1 MTILR
6 PNKAK
11 LTVVL
16 TLSLLAVALST
27 WKVSRVGAFNPQPDP
42 PGKFLMVGI
51 TPGQTLRLNVVNLA
65 SPPDP
70 DRQIPPP
77 CRVVLSFRDAAGHV
91 IDDLN
96 GQPIRQTVELQ
107 AGESAFLDLNGDQLG
122 GVGTNLL
129 TRLEV
134 RPFVRVVFQPDPGDF
149 PPPCRANAEVFDNA
163 TLRTSL
169 VLPGGN

>member
-1 MTILR
+1 MTQIR
-6 PNKAK
+6 PKTAK
-11 LTVVL
+11 LTVALTLAALVL
-16 TLSLLAVALST
+16 TIAT
-27 WKVSRVGAFNPQPDP
+27 WQVTRVRAFNPQPDP

-51 TPGQTLRLNVVNLA
+51 TPGQTLRLNVVNLITA
-65 SPPDP
+65 G
-70 DRQIPPP
+70 DRQIPPGP

-91 IDDLN
+91 IDDAN
-96 GQPIRQTVELQ
+96 GQPIRRTVELQ

-134 RPFVRVVFQPDPGDF
+134 RPFVRVVFQTDPGNL
-149 PPPCRANAEVFDNA
+149 PPPCRANAEVFDNL

-169 VLPGGN
+169 MVPGGN